1 MADVT
6 RRGFIKKTSVGA
18 VALGTMATVPGTG
31 MGMTAAHAAAGHPA
45 TDLTAAELREPL
57 VAHVRNVAS
66 GEIAVMVGEREV
78 IIQDRELAARL
89 ARAAR

>member
-1 MADVT
+1 MAEVT

-18 VALGTMATVPGTG
+18 AALGTLAVVP
-31 MGMTAAHAAAGHPA
+31 GMTAAHAAAGHPA
-45 TDLTAAELREPL
+45 SGLTAEELREPL
-57 VAHVRNVAS
+57 VAHVRNVAT
-66 GEIAVMVGEREV
+66 GEIAVLVGEREV

>member
-1 MADVT
+1 MAEVT

-18 VALGTMATVPGTG
+18 VALGTMATVPG

>member
-1 MADVT
+1 MAEVT

-18 VALGTMATVPGTG
+18 VALGT
-31 MGMTAAHAAAGHPA
+31 MTAAHAAAGHPA